1 MSTFDLLA
9 DLPLE
14 VDGYTLEGL
23 QAQVSSGFERLST
36 VVHLTGGGLEG
47 VGEDVVYD
55 AEDHVAFQ
63 DAGPVHASA
72 GRTVHARASSVSS
85 STRSTC
91 SRWSPQR
98 DVSRLYRRWTF
109 HSAALDLALAQAGQP
124 LWERLGREARPLTF
138 VVSLRL
144 GEPPTLDPVDAPA
157 RQVPDAALQARPDA
171 SWTPELIA
179 ALVATGAV
187 DSVDFKALYTGT
199 IVDQPPD
206 PVLYRRVVEAFPDA
220 WIEDPD
226 VVTPE
231 TAAVLADEHDRI
243 TWDAPIHSIDDIEA
257 LPFPPKMVN
266 LKPSR
271 IGGLAKLC
279 ATYDYCAEHGIGAYG
294 GGQFELGPGRGQAQ
308 YLASLFH
315 PDTPND
321 LAPVRLQPERPARGA
336 AGEPA
341 RRPRR
346 RPSAS
351 AGTRR
356 DARPLDGTVALV
368 TGASSGIGEATALAL
383 AEHGAAVAIAARRI
397 DRLDAVAGRI
407 RDARRH
413 RAGDRGRPH
422 RPAPGAGRGR
432 ADRVRARPARH
443 PDQQRGHDAARPGAS
458 TRPPTSGG
466 GCSTSTSARS

>member
-9 DLPLE
+9 DLPIE

-23 QAQVSSGFERLST
+23 RAEVSSGFDRLST

-55 AEDHVAFQ
+55 AEDHVALQ
-63 DAGPVHASA
+63 EAGAVHAGALS
-72 GRTVHARASSVSS
+72 GRFTLAEFCELVDSLDLFPVA
-85 STRSTC
+85 
-91 SRWSPQR
+91 PKR

-109 HSAALDLALAQAGQP
+109 HSAALDLALAQAGQS
-124 LWERLGREARPLTF
+124 LWKRLDREPQPVTF

-144 GEPPTLDPVDAPA
+144 GEPPTLDPIERRLSRYPSLRFKLDPTS
-157 RQVPDAALQARPDA
+157 
-171 SWTPELIA
+171 SWTLELIA

-187 DSVDFKALYTGT
+187 DSVDFKSLYTGT

-206 PVLYRRVVEAFPDA
+206 PVLYRRVVDAFPNA

-231 TAAVLADEHDRI
+231 TAAVLATEHDRI
-243 TWDAPIHSIDDIEA
+243 TWDAPIHSIGDIEA

-271 IGGLAKLC
+271 IGGLPKLC
-279 ATYDYCAEHGIGAYG
+279 ATYDYCAERGIGAYS

-321 LAPVRLQPERPARGA
+321 LAPVPFNQNDPPAGL
-336 AGEPA
+336 PV
-341 RRPRR
+341 
-346 RPSAS
+346 S
-351 AGTRR
+351 
-356 DARPLDGTVALV
+356 PLA
-368 TGASSGIGEATALAL
+368 
-383 AEHGAAVAIAARRI
+383 
-397 DRLDAVAGRI
+397 
-407 RDARRH
+407 
-413 RAGDRGRPH
+413 
-422 RPAPGAGRGR
+422 PAPAPVGFRWEGA
-432 ADRVRARPARH
+432 
-443 PDQQRGHDAARPGAS
+443 
-458 TRPPTSGG
+458 
-466 GCSTSTSARS
+466 

>member
-1 MSTFDLLA
+1 VSTFDLLA
-9 DLPLE
+9 DLPIE

-23 QAQVSSGFERLST
+23 QAEVSSGFERLST

-55 AEDHVAFQ
+55 ALDHIAFQ
-63 DAGPVHASA
+63 DAGPVLAQALS
-72 GRTVHARASSVSS
+72 GRHTLGDFCELVDSLDLFPVE
-85 STRSTC
+85 
-91 SRWSPQR
+91 PVR

-124 LWERLGREARPLTF
+124 LHARLRREPRPVTF

-144 GEPPTLDPVDAPA
+144 GEPPTLDPIERRLSRYPSLRFKLDPTS
-157 RQVPDAALQARPDA
+157 

-179 ALVATGAV
+179 ALVATGAI
-187 DSVDFKALYTGT
+187 DSVDFKSLYTGT

-206 PVLYRRVVEAFPDA
+206 PVLYERVVEAFPDA

-231 TAAVLADEHDRI
+231 TAAVLADVHDRI

-271 IGGLAKLC
+271 IGGLPKLC
-279 ATYDYCAEHGIGAYG
+279 ATYDYCAERGIGAYS

-321 LAPVRLQPERPARGA
+321 LAPAPFNENDPPAGLPVSPLA
-336 AGEPA
+336 PA
-341 RRPRR
+341 P
-346 RPSAS
+346 
-351 AGTRR
+351 
-356 DARPLDGTVALV
+356 
-368 TGASSGIGEATALAL
+368 
-383 AEHGAAVAIAARRI
+383 AAVGFRWE
-397 DRLDAVAGRI
+397 
-407 RDARRH
+407 
-413 RAGDRGRPH
+413 
-422 RPAPGAGRGR
+422 
-432 ADRVRARPARH
+432 
-443 PDQQRGHDAARPGAS
+443 S
-458 TRPPTSGG
+458 S
-466 GCSTSTSARS
+466 